1 MREQR
6 GAAILTAMLLVTLV
20 ATLSAAALWQQWRA
34 IEVETAERASAQSRW
49 LLQGAADWARLILRE
64 DARNAAVDHLGEP
77 WAVTLQEAQ
86 LSSFLGNNTEALGE
100 NLQGAY
106 LSGQITDLQ
115 SRLNVLNLVQDGR
128 VHTPTLQAFGRL
140 FEALQ
145 LPPAELLVLVAQLQ
159 AALAAPETATNTSAG
174 NAPHPLL
181 PRSTD
186 QLAWLGLSAGSVA
199 RLQSYVV
206 VLPER
211 TPVNLNTASA
221 LVLHASIPALDLA
234 GAQRLVQS
242 RAQNYFRALGDAVQA
257 SGVAGLALN
266 DGMHSVGSRYF
277 DVRVRLRLGSV
288 LSQEHTLMQREGL
301 LVKALWRTRETPQG
315 PSVQ

>member
-1 MREQR
+1 MRHQR
-6 GAAILTAMLLVTLV
+6 GAAILTALLLVTLV

-34 IEVETAERASAQSRW
+34 VEVETAERAHAQSRW

-86 LSSFLGNNTEALGE
+86 ISSFLGNSAEALGE

-128 VHTPTLQAFGRL
+128 VHAPTLQAFGRL

-145 LPPAELLVLVAQLQ
+145 LPAGELMVLVAQLQ
-159 AALAAPETATNTSAG
+159 MALAAPDAPSTEPAG
-174 NAPHPLL
+174 DAPHPLL
-181 PRSTD
+181 PRSAE
-186 QLAWLGLSAGSVA
+186 QLGWLGLSPATIS
-199 RLQSYVV
+199 RLQDHVV
-206 VLPER
+206 VLPQR
-211 TPVNLNTASA
+211 TPVNLNTASP
-221 LVLHASIPALDLA
+221 LVLHACIPGLDLA
-234 GAQRLVQS
+234 LAQRLAQG
-242 RAQNYFRALGDAVQA
+242 RAQNHFRSLADVVQA
-257 SGVAGLALN
+257 AGIAGLSLN

-277 DVRVRLRLGSV
+277 EVRVRLRLGSV
-288 LSQEHTLMQREGL
+288 LSQERTRMLREGL
-301 LVKALWRTRETPQG
+301 QVKALWTTHEVPQG
-315 PSVQ
+315 ASLQ

>member
-1 MREQR
+1 MTV
-6 GAAILTAMLLVTLV
+6 GADKPGVEARSLL
-20 ATLSAAALWQQWRA
+20 R
-34 IEVETAERASAQSRW
+34 
-49 LLQGAADWARLILRE
+49 
-64 DARNAAVDHLGEP
+64 
-77 WAVTLQEAQ
+77 
-86 LSSFLGNNTEALGE
+86 NNTEALGE

-199 RLQSYVV
+199 RLAIV
-206 VLPER
+206 
-211 TPVNLNTASA
+211 
-221 LVLHASIPALDLA
+221 
-234 GAQRLVQS
+234 
-242 RAQNYFRALGDAVQA
+242 ALGGWVCVHVLQTSA
-257 SGVAGLALN
+257 SGFFAVVATSGN
-266 DGMHSVGSRYF
+266 PP
-277 DVRVRLRLGSV
+277 VR
-288 LSQEHTLMQREGL
+288 
-301 LVKALWRTRETPQG
+301 
-315 PSVQ
+315 

>member
-1 MREQR
+1 MKAQR

-34 IEVETAERASAQSRW
+34 TEVETAERARAQSRW

-64 DARNAAVDHLGEP
+64 DARNGTVDHLGEP

-86 LSSFLGNNTEALGE
+86 LSSFLGNNTETLGE

-128 VHTPTLQAFGRL
+128 VHAPTLQAFGRL

-145 LPPAELLVLVAQLQ
+145 LPPAELRVLVAQLQ
-159 AALAAPETATNTSAG
+159 VALAAPEGTTNTSAD

-181 PRSTD
+181 PRSTE
-186 QLAWLGLSAGSVA
+186 QLAWLGLSASTVA
-199 RLQSYVV
+199 RLQAHVV

-234 GAQRLVQS
+234 GAQRLVQG
-242 RAQNYFRALGDAVQA
+242 RAQNHFRALGDAVQA

-288 LSQEHTLMQREGL
+288 QSQEHTLMQREGL
-301 LVKALWRTRETPQG
+301 LVKALWKTRETPQEA
-315 PSVQ
+315 SVQ